1 MSQTNK
7 NEDQLPPQQ
16 VLIEKRMEETLILTL
31 ITLGD
36 RLKKRRDIISQEL
49 GISTQQWL
57 VLLHLAN
64 DPNIPYLQRNPQN
77 KALMAS
83 EIAESLDSSRPNVSN
98 ILNILLEKGLIVQI
112 EDEEDRRRKRLELS
126 ERGAELVGRLQPERR
141 SLNEMLFSQ
150 LSDAEKE
157 LFLNLAER
165 VLEQLD
171 EYLQHKRFAE
181 TIGTD

>member
-1 MSQTNK
+1 MCEDSKMS
-7 NEDQLPPQQ
+7 EDGE
-16 VLIEKRMEETLILTL
+16 VEDAFE
-31 ITLGD
+31 D
-36 RLKKRRDIISQEL
+36 
-49 GISTQQWL
+49 
-57 VLLHLAN
+57 
-64 DPNIPYLQRNPQN
+64 
-77 KALMAS
+77 
-83 EIAESLDSSRPNVSN
+83 
-98 ILNILLEKGLIVQI
+98 I